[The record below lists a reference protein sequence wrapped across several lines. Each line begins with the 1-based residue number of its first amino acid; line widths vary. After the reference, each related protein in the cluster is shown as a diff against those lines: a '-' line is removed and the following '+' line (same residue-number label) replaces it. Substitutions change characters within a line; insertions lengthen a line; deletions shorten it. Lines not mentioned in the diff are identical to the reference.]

1 MFRFNALLFLAF
13 LLVSA
18 QAFACSCSPSPLT
31 TRFQES
37 QFVAKVKFLD
47 IRQDPADEDYHNA
60 RIQILALYKGVAVT
74 EIKIHSQL
82 MSSCAFLPE
91 VNSTWIIFA
100 AEWQGK
106 LSFHFC
112 SGSFDLGRTFNNSRY
127 PEAEKNYRDET
138 QLKEQVLEFF
148 RIHHITDPNTSRLNI
163 SMKGLDSLTGFKN
176 TNRFAVFQL
185 NTNTD
190 LSISKITS
198 LRRFRNNMLHKV
210 VLNIIENSE
219 VSVALPEGKTPTQ
232 PSQVIV
238 VVYFYP
244 QRNPEQNFL
253 TMYDL

>member
-1 MFRFNALLFLAF
+1 MFKFNVLLFLAF
-13 LLVSA
+13 LLISA
-18 QAFACSCSPSPLT
+18 QAFACSCSTSPLT
-31 TRFQES
+31 ARFQES
-37 QFVAKVKFLD
+37 QLVAKVKFLD
-47 IRQDPADEDYHNA
+47 IRQDPADEDYHDA
-60 RIQILALYKGVAVT
+60 RIQVLALYKGVGVT

-112 SGSFDLGRTFNNSRY
+112 SGSFDLGRTFDNSRY

-148 RIHHITDPNTSRLNI
+148 RLHHITHPHTSQLSI

-176 TNRFAVFQL
+176 SNRFAVFQL
-185 NTNTD
+185 NMNTD

-198 LRRFRNNMLHKV
+198 LRRFRNNKLHKA
-210 VLNIIENSE
+210 VLDIIKNSE
-219 VSVALPEGKTPTQ
+219 VNVGLPEGTTPTQ
-232 PSQVIV
+232 PSLVIV
-238 VVYFYP
+238 VVYYYP
-244 QRNPEQNFL
+244 QRNPEENFL